1 MERKY
6 YNIYRPSDFDT
17 KSDSGSVIGLE
28 ESLQNAA
35 GPNFV
40 EFAKH
45 LTYEKQEDYGFYEG
59 PPRKDA
65 KDSKKDEP
73 PKTKEITTLF
83 LIDSKNRDK
92 NAFPQPT
99 SFTLR
104 PPRVYKNVVSIQ
116 VTQIKLLSSFLYF
129 RMDKGNT
136 VLPLVETG
144 RIEINEYLGRFLTA
158 AVTIREG
165 TYNINDLLTE
175 IQTQMNKTPIFYD
188 FPESVQEDGTDITP
202 FSGFVNN
209 FTTNGDLSVNFNQP
223 GDTFYDRLN
232 SKYIANP
239 TINTISAYYWASR
252 YAGLLQYSIDQVKVA
267 YYYPVLYEATLDSE
281 ETRITLDLSI
291 PQELLLGGET
301 AYSHII
307 FNCSGLNDPAIL
319 YLINQNI
326 VALDEYRL
334 YNTFR
339 YFPVNRYQI
348 SYDTNTLR
356 VNIIS
361 LSLNTSLVNLINLIS
376 ARDLATILDT
386 LGISATDYANLNTT
400 LNRARVV
407 YTDMYNFIQS
417 KLTAFFA
424 IPYATYASQY
434 FNVLTNTLYIQN
446 GLNATGIRTGY
457 TTEYLTSGEQ
467 PISSMS
473 VLYSNSPGYWPNYNP
488 ESTLNGLLGGGFS
501 YSDINPIES
510 MTPYN
515 ILSKNFQFGLNAI
528 DPDTYLIQTNKAT
541 RSVDIVAT
549 INPGKYT
556 IFKFKSSARQTL
568 QVETLPLPYYYRF
581 ADYNSKGLYKGVID
595 QDKNNVP
602 QKYFDISYSY
612 VYDSLM
618 DNDSYSTIELEN
630 SFGQPF
636 NTIFNRAPLIPLN
649 SQDNYVQFEFTAPY
663 PDEISSG
670 LVVYNT
676 SLSFISMLTNAV
688 STLYADKFDAFIYH
702 DRAAFMADIQN
713 IYNENPVHYIASKI
727 VSTSESDITFNISTF
742 AGHTYYTIFRGDST
756 AFSNI
761 LMKPVVYYT
770 DSNYTQI
777 NADYS
782 NFNPFANPYS
792 PSNVA
797 NYPFVINYNTDF
809 LRLPMRSSLQGIDPS
824 NSTFKTAVT
833 VGGRPIGYDSS
844 GISNDLTDYMGYTTG
859 TPGFIPNSKYRI
871 DPLSYYV
878 FQSISPFDVNKNTYF
893 NSNSQNSLLVP
904 ITNNPYTF
912 KGTSSVQL
920 KIVHWYDEFSIPK
933 QTDDAFTTFQTIST
947 ATRSSITQYLPGY
960 PTDSNGDIKF
970 GRGINAIGFSPTD
983 GLYEVSSFTFK
994 SSIYPKTTL
1003 STAQEDPNL
1012 QIQYIGVFSGLYLS
1026 GNIIDFS
1033 NALTVLKL
1041 SKVVAY
1047 GPSTLSNTPGFG
1059 SDLGTWYE
1067 YGYDPSLVT
1076 ASNVNI
1082 SGYTPGSNDLLSYN
1096 SMYYM
1101 VPFNSQRSNVTFS
1114 ALVGS
1119 LLPYPL
1125 YQTVSTGTTYFGQ
1138 TTTAIIGA
1146 ERQPVYITP
1155 STLGNA
1161 NPKYGPAAG
1170 ISQYQSQYEQSMAI
1184 TTPSIGYKEYGF
1196 LVTNRNALFP
1206 FTTTFYNS
1214 VGSIPTEVMGLTT
1227 HTSEYNN
1234 SLYLVNS
1241 LNNASNIS
1249 NLERS
1254 FSGASYASSIS
1265 TFLSINEIDNI
1276 SCITYL
1282 LSTPAIQQNYT
1293 YSGNINYYSSFTFK
1307 AMPGNDSNITTQS
1320 IELKPYMNNIT
1331 LWLWGGGGSTW
1342 SNTSSI
1348 TGGAGAYIKAEVS
1361 VQGLLN
1367 THTPDCQNGISTLYI
1382 IVGKGGNRDNVPF
1395 IPTTGVFHGYEQP
1408 RYGGGGTTIIQNS
1421 ADSDNVTLQGGGFTG
1436 IFCGSNL
1443 LTATPLLIVGGGGA
1457 AGAYTYGGPGG
1468 IGIEPAALNISSLT
1482 ISSIAT
1488 SAVFYKKAG
1497 IALIEDVDFNTVING
1512 SNISNCV
1519 DSLLTSYWDPIG
1531 TPYMNSN
1538 NFNPTVNT
1546 YRAKI
1551 SYSSPISGNLLKLR
1565 YYGPSFDNLYNL
1577 PTGFIIYTNE
1587 DRSQMLYSN
1596 TSISQKDYQI
1606 IDNGSFK
1613 QLIYEMMPITEPRT
1627 VPNNTNAWI
1636 VGGSNITSFNQL
1648 QYSINGFNWVPIVSN
1663 SSSVTNIKS
1672 VQYISSFSSWYAAGL
1687 GGIIKSTDGLS
1698 WSGSL
1703 TTVSTITSIAVGP
1716 TLTVASVENG
1726 DSYTTTDGLVWTI
1739 NPTKIFSISASKIR
1753 YINGLFW
1760 ATGYTDILGTV
1771 LDTVLKSSTDG
1782 LTWTDNALK
1791 GSIGVLDIAYGAGQY
1806 VLAQTNTTAPNYS
1819 GLLYSVSGATWSS
1832 VSPAN
1837 TAGFTATTVVYGNN
1851 LFVAA
1856 GSTTDSSSFI
1866 KYSTDGINWRNS
1878 SVPAENDAGRNEVQY
1893 VGGLFI
1899 CVGKSPSGSGKAGN
1913 QASILRSSDGIT
1925 WSYSLTGGFN
1935 SDYGDLYGN
1944 TVAYGPVT
1952 IPPTLSSF
1960 YLEIQKTTYTSNEP
1974 LIYELRAYNSSN
1986 ILATATDTLIDGDQG
2001 TMYQPA
2007 LQESLDIIQY
2017 PFSVSFIGQRK
2028 VNKIRIYTPTTIHTL
2043 FTGLTIQTDT
2053 TSQSIVYENLSITA
2067 GNFILKQ
2074 GLNMLE
2080 VVLSPPINVTSFIIN
2095 FTKITEGAIAINDI
2109 QALYDENIA
2118 LSQFIPASVLDL
2130 DLRPSANSISTITD
2144 GSLVTRWSPTTYTI
2158 GSMIRINCRFTT
2170 AIEQINRIHLYNGVY
2185 GEATGINGIYIYSDS
2200 NKSQILYSNDSVTS
2214 RSYSNYNLF
2223 DIPIQSFESLTNLYF
2238 EFAKNTTGTPVINEL
2253 RCFNSGTIGNISTV
2267 TGYSGGALNVMQK
2280 TRDPFSVTDGGAGAA
2295 EIPGAAGF
2303 RGFGGSYLTGGSPAE
2318 TANYLQIST
2327 FRDIKLAAGG
2337 GGGGYYGGGGGG
2349 ITSNFGG
2356 AGGGG
2361 AGYIYNQTGVSLINV
2376 LDYGTAYPSANYLS
2390 PGSQEYNILSYSNI
2404 LPVASASYSQGGRT
2418 NIDFGR
2424 GQHGIVVLS
2433 YESTISVNPPNNS
2446 TAIPSYIDGSKLT
2459 VFQTP
2464 LTYNTDNRNLTFTTY
2479 RESIESTVHAGYNWV
2494 WYRSYLLLTGNTLT
2508 SSMTASS
2515 LHPSEPSREFPSLP
2529 VPVYHILA
2537 SEFSKVS
2544 TFYGLG
2550 RSNIPNADLI
2560 DLTLSITEGIA
2571 SAFELF
2577 QLYFV
2582 DSSYKDTNYIELTE
2596 TYCLLDYLQNTSN
2609 ILAPHVN
2616 PESSSMDRIFGG
2628 VPRFGYWAN
2637 PFLTNV
2643 SYVGFDVAPSLLP
2656 PRQLQAISGNSNQVT
2671 AMYGLVLEQCLSTGL
2686 YSMKDIMA
2694 YKPTTLEFQTYG
2706 SNWSKVSQFTESY
2719 HIRNITDR
2727 LYLSSN
2733 IPVQPFSMRNGINGQ
2748 IPLFNYKIYT
2758 TPLLSGTS
2766 TINSPIHMI
2775 NDFEGTNV
2783 YLYTFQNT
2791 IIDNTSSIKITE
2803 KPFTSTIVQLNQYI
2817 ITRQANTADAILGTI
2832 VSELSDGTVVSAV
2845 TQFGYNAT
2853 NTKNFLPIMNYTTNF
2868 YNTYTEDSPLQPLNV
2883 GKAVTDSYGNFY
2895 VSDNAGGQSFYENIC
2910 TFKIYQQS
2918 FQNSNIPYASPRYL
2932 AGLYADDTNK
2942 PEFDFLLSKTT
2953 NMWHIQG
2960 SINISTIYG
2969 ARLSSPYDFNITTN
2983 FANQIFYP
2991 THKIILTKKG
3001 SSINPITDTTDVTN
3015 YPSYSHTEMFFYN
3028 DYTSMYDDLQGK
3040 FALENTKNFVYRDTF
3055 SGYFFDSYINNI
3067 NLSKSDPDSEHDDS
3081 FNYLAIRGYS
3091 PSESFK
3097 TMLRFYLP
3105 ERYDFGYISLNDLS
3119 GEVLSVQ
3126 DEINVNPEYKNTLL
3140 SFHSAFSTTRNFGST
3155 GLPGFSGSNL
3165 SSINFGDFLNQ
3176 YNIMNSTINA
3186 SSYITS
3192 TVNGYVAQGQ
3202 SNLITGDLRY
3212 IVPAYLANRQ
3222 RITDPL
3228 EFRIPFSTIVSS
3240 SNSGI
3245 EEYGLGY
3252 NLGFD
3257 PIDTPFNTVQRA
3269 TSFFKILDDYIYLR
3283 MNPEFNMNRLDISQ
3297 QENFAQTHDSTAQ
3310 GQLYNCKL
3318 ILNNFGTYATTLVQ
3332 NPVNFNPPIG
3342 KLDKL
3347 SFSWYDIT
3355 GTLIDNVEC
3364 EWSGAIQIV
3373 EKVDVA

>member
-6 YNIYRPSDFDT
+6 YNIYRPSDFDA
-17 KSDSGSVIGLE
+17 KSESGSFLGSE
-28 ESLQNAA
+28 ESLENTA
-35 GPNFV
+35 GPNFA
-40 EFAKH
+40 EFARH
-45 LTYEKQEDYGFYEG
+45 LNYEKQEDYGFYEG
-59 PPRKDA
+59 PPKDA
-65 KDSKKDEP
+65 KDAKKDEP

-99 SFTLR
+99 SFSLR

-129 RMDKGNT
+129 RTDKGNT

-144 RIEINEYLGRFLTA
+144 RIEINEYLGNFLTA

-188 FPESVQEDGTDITP
+188 FPESMNEDGTAITP

-232 SKYIANP
+232 SKYVLNP
-239 TINTISAYYWASR
+239 TINSISGYYWASR

-267 YYYPVLYEATLDSE
+267 YYYPVLYEATLDTQ

-291 PQELLLGGET
+291 PQDYLLGGET

-348 SYDTNTLR
+348 AYDTNTLR

-386 LGISATDYANLNTT
+386 LGISASDYSNLNTT

-457 TTEYLTSGEQ
+457 TTEYLTSGER
-467 PISSMS
+467 PISSMT

-488 ESTLNGLLGGGFS
+488 TSTLNGFFGGGFS

-515 ILSKNFQFGLNAI
+515 VLTKNFQFGLNAI
-528 DPDTYLIQTNKAT
+528 DPDTFLIQTNKAT
-541 RSVDIVAT
+541 RSVDIITT
-549 INPGKYT
+549 INQGKYT

-581 ADYNSKGLYKGVID
+581 ADYNKKGLYKGVID

-612 VYDSLM
+612 LDDPLM
-618 DNDSYSTIELEN
+618 DNDSYSTIELDN

-636 NTIFNRAPLIPLN
+636 NTIFNRTPVIPLN

-663 PDEISSG
+663 PREISSG

-676 SLSFISMLTNAV
+676 NLSFISMLTNAV
-688 STLYADKFDAFIYH
+688 STLYADKFDAFLYH

-713 IYNENPVHYIASKI
+713 VYNENPVHYIASQI
-727 VSTSESDITFNISTF
+727 VNTTSSHITFNISTF
-742 AGHTYYTIFRGDST
+742 AGHTYYALFRSDST

-761 LMKPVVYYT
+761 LMKPVIYYT
-770 DSNYTQI
+770 NSNYTEI
-777 NADYS
+777 KEDYS
-782 NFNPFANPYS
+782 NFNPYANPYDA
-792 PSNVA
+792 SNVA

-833 VGGRPIGYDSS
+833 VGGRPIGYDIS
-844 GISNDLTDYMGYTTG
+844 GVSNDLTDYMGYTNG
-859 TPGFIPNSKYRI
+859 TAGFIPNTKYRI
-871 DPLSYYV
+871 DPLSYYA
-878 FQSISPFDVNKNTYF
+878 FQSISPFDANKNTYF

-920 KIVHWYDEFSIPK
+920 KIVHWYDEFSIPR
-933 QTDDAFTTFQTIST
+933 QTDDAFTTFETMST

-960 PTDSNGDIKF
+960 PADSNGNIKF

-994 SSIYPKTTL
+994 SSIYPTRGF
-1003 STAQEDPNL
+1003 TASQEDPNL
-1012 QIQYIGVFSGLYLS
+1012 QIEYIGVFSGLYLA

-1067 YGYDPSLVT
+1067 YGYDSSIVSS
-1076 ASNVNI
+1076 SNVNI
-1082 SGYTPGSNDLLSYN
+1082 SGYTPASNDLLSYN

-1114 ALVGS
+1114 ALAGS

-1125 YQTVSTGTTYFGQ
+1125 YQTISTGTTYFGQ
-1138 TTTAIIGA
+1138 VTTGIIGA
-1146 ERQPVYITP
+1146 ERQPVYIMP

-1214 VGSIPTEVMGLTT
+1214 VGPILTELVGLTT

-1241 LNNASNIS
+1241 LNYASNIS
-1249 NLERS
+1249 NLEHS
-1254 FSGASYASSIS
+1254 FLGASYASSIS
-1265 TFLSINEIDNI
+1265 SFLSINQIDNI

-1282 LSTPAIQQNYT
+1282 LSTPTIKQNYT

-1320 IELKPYMNNIT
+1320 FEMKPYMNNIT

-1348 TGGAGAYIKAEVS
+1348 TGGAGAYIKAELNI
-1361 VQGLLN
+1361 QTLLN
-1367 THTPDCQNGISTLYI
+1367 TYTTDCQNGISTLYI

-1395 IPTTGVFHGYEQP
+1395 IPTTGVFQGYEQP
-1408 RYGGGGTTIIQNS
+1408 RYGGGGTSIIEKS
-1421 ADSDNVTLQGGGFTG
+1421 VDSDNVTLQGGGFTG
-1436 IFCGSNL
+1436 IFTGSNL

-1468 IGIEPAALNISSLT
+1468 IGIQPALLNISSFT
-1482 ISSIAT
+1482 ISSITTNAL
-1488 SAVFYKKAG
+1488 FYKQVG
-1497 IALIEDVDFNTVING
+1497 IARIQDLDSNSVIDG
-1512 SNISNCV
+1512 SNISNCA
-1519 DSLLTSYWDPIG
+1519 DSLLTSYWDPIA

-1546 YRAKI
+1546 YRA
-1551 SYSSPISGNLLKLR
+1551 SLTYTSPTSGNLLKLR
-1565 YYGPSFDNLYNL
+1565 YYGPSFDNIYNL

-1587 DRSQMLYSN
+1587 DRSQMLFSN
-1596 TSISQKDYQI
+1596 TSIAQKDYQI

-1613 QLIYEMMPITEPRT
+1613 QLIYEIVPTTQPRT
-1627 VPNNTNAWI
+1627 LPNNTNAWI
-1636 VGGSNITSFNQL
+1636 VGGSNITSTNEL
-1648 QYSINGFNWVPIVSN
+1648 QYSINGFNWVPIVS
-1663 SSSVTNIKS
+1663 SPSSVRNIKS

-1698 WSGSL
+1698 WTPSV
-1703 TTVSTITSIAVGP
+1703 TAVSTFTSIAVGP
-1716 TLTVASVENG
+1716 TITVASVENG
-1726 DSYTTTDGLVWTI
+1726 DSYTTTDGLTWTI
-1739 NPTKIFSISASKIR
+1739 NPTKIFTISASRIR
-1753 YINGLFW
+1753 YINSQFW

-1771 LDTVLKSSTDG
+1771 LDTILKSSPDG
-1782 LTWTDNALK
+1782 LTWTDNPLK
-1791 GSIGVLDIAYGAGQY
+1791 GSTGVLDIAFGAGQY

-1819 GLLYSVSGATWSS
+1819 GLLYSATGTTWSS
-1832 VSPAN
+1832 VSAAN
-1837 TAGFTATTVVYGNN
+1837 TAGFSGTSVVYGNN
-1851 LFVAA
+1851 IFVAV
-1856 GSTTDSSSFI
+1856 GSTTDLSSFI
-1866 KYSTDGINWRNS
+1866 KYSSDGINWRNS
-1878 SVPAENDAGRNEVQY
+1878 SVPATNDAGRNEIQY
-1893 VGGLFI
+1893 IGGQFI

-1913 QASILRSSDGIT
+1913 QPSILRSSDGIT

-1935 SDYGDLYGN
+1935 SDFGDIYGN
-1944 TVAYGPVT
+1944 TVAYGPVS
-1952 IPPTLSSF
+1952 IPPSISGC
-1960 YLEIQKTTYTSNEP
+1960 YIEIEKATYTTHEP

-1986 ILATATDTLIDGDQG
+1986 LLTTPTGPLIDGDK
-2001 TMYQPA
+2001 TSIYQPA
-2007 LQESLDIIQY
+2007 IEDSQDILQY
-2017 PFSVSFIGQRK
+2017 PYTLSFTGQRK
-2028 VNKIRIYTPTTIHTL
+2028 INNIHIYTGGAINAF
-2043 FTGLTIQTDT
+2043 FTGITIQTDA
-2053 TSQSIVYENLSITA
+2053 TSQSIVYQNLSITP
-2067 GNFILKQ
+2067 GNFIFKQ
-2074 GLNMLE
+2074 GINILE
-2080 VVLSPPINVTSFIIN
+2080 VVLSPPINTTSFIIT
-2095 FTKITEGAIAINDI
+2095 FTKITPGAIAINDI

-2118 LSQFIPASVLDL
+2118 LTQFTPVSVLDL

-2158 GSMIRINCRFTT
+2158 GSVIRINFRFTT
-2170 AIEQINRIHLYNGVY
+2170 AIQQINRIHLYNGAY
-2185 GEATGINGIYIYSDS
+2185 GDANGINGIYIYSDS
-2200 NKSQILYSNDSVTS
+2200 NKSQILYSNDSVMS
-2214 RSYSNYNLF
+2214 RGYSNYNLF
-2223 DIPIQSFESLTNLYF
+2223 DIPIESFGSLTNLYF
-2238 EFAKNTTGTPVINEL
+2238 EIAKNTPGLPVINEL
-2253 RCFNSGTIGNISTV
+2253 RCFNSGTLGYVSTV
-2267 TGYSGGALNVMQK
+2267 TGYAGGALNVMQK
-2280 TRDPFSVTDGGAGAA
+2280 TIDSFSLIDGGGGAA
-2295 EIPGAAGF
+2295 AIPGTAGL
-2303 RGFGGSYLTGGSPAE
+2303 RGFGGSYLTGGSPAA
-2318 TANYLQIST
+2318 TGNYLQIST
-2327 FRDIKLAAGG
+2327 FTDIKLAAGG

-2349 ITSNFGG
+2349 ITSNLGG

-2361 AGYIYNQTGVSLINV
+2361 AGYIYNQTGVSLINI
-2376 LDYGTAYPSANYLS
+2376 LDYGTSYPSANYLS
-2390 PGSQEYNILSYSNI
+2390 PGLEEYNILSYSNI
-2404 LPVASASYSQGGRT
+2404 LPIGSQIYSQGGT
-2418 NIDFGR
+2418 ANIDSGR
-2424 GQHGIVVLS
+2424 GQHGIVVIS
-2433 YESTISVNPPNNS
+2433 YESTITVNPPNNS
-2446 TAIPSYIDGSKLT
+2446 TATPNFIDGSRLSL
-2459 VFQTP
+2459 FQAP
-2464 LTYNTDNRNLTFTTY
+2464 LTYNTDNRDLKFTTY
-2479 RESIESTVHAGYNWV
+2479 TESIESTVYAAYNWV

-2515 LHPSEPSREFPSLP
+2515 LYPSEPSSEFPSLP
-2529 VPVYHILA
+2529 GPVYDILA
-2537 SEFSKVS
+2537 SEFANVS
-2544 TFYGLG
+2544 TFYGIG
-2550 RSNIPNADLI
+2550 RSNISNTDLI
-2560 DLTLSITEGIA
+2560 NYSSGITEGIA
-2571 SAFELF
+2571 TAFELF

-2582 DSSYKDTNYIELTE
+2582 ESSYKDSNYKELTE

-2609 ILAPHVN
+2609 ILGPHVN
-2616 PESSSMDRIFGG
+2616 PDSSSMDRILGG

-2637 PFLTNV
+2637 PFLTNA
-2643 SYVGFDVAPSLLP
+2643 SYVAFDIAPSLLP

-2671 AMYGLVLEQCLSTGL
+2671 AIYGLVLEQSLATGL
-2686 YSMKDIMA
+2686 YEMKDIMA
-2694 YKPTTLEFQTYG
+2694 YKPTIVDFQTYG
-2706 SNWSKVSQFTESY
+2706 SNWSKVTQFTESY
-2719 HIRNITDR
+2719 HIRNLTDR
-2727 LYLSSN
+2727 LHLSSN
-2733 IPVQPFSMRNGINGQ
+2733 IPIQPFSMRNGINGQ
-2748 IPLFNYKIYT
+2748 IPLFNYKVYT
-2758 TPLLSGTS
+2758 TPLLSGAS

-2783 YLYTFQNT
+2783 YLYSFQNT

-2803 KPFTSTIVQLNQYI
+2803 KPFTSTIVQLNQSI
-2817 ITRQANTADAILGTI
+2817 VTRQANTAAAILGTV
-2832 VSELSDGTVVSAV
+2832 VSELSSGTVVSAV

-2853 NTKNFLPIMNYTTNF
+2853 NTKNFIPILTYTSDF
-2868 YNTYTEDSPLQPLNV
+2868 YNTYIDDSPLQQLNI
-2883 GKAVTDSYGNFY
+2883 GKAIIDSYGNFY
-2895 VSDNAGGQSFYENIC
+2895 SSDNAGGQSFYENIC
-2910 TFKIYQQS
+2910 TFKIYHQS

-2932 AGLYADDTNK
+2932 AELYSTGTQK
-2942 PEFDFLLSKTT
+2942 PEYDFLLSRTT
-2953 NMWHIQG
+2953 NLWHIQG
-2960 SINISTIYG
+2960 SIQISTIYG

-2983 FANQIFYP
+2983 FANQVFYP

-3001 SSINPITDTTDVTN
+3001 SSINPITDTTDLIN
-3015 YPSYSHTEMFFYN
+3015 YPSYPHTEMFFYK

-3040 FALENTKNFVYRDTF
+3040 FALENTKNFAYSDMF

-3067 NLSKSDPDSEHDDS
+3067 NLSKSDPDSTEDDS
-3081 FNYLAIRGYS
+3081 FNYLAIRAYS
-3091 PSESFK
+3091 PSESFR

-3126 DEINVNPEYKNTLL
+3126 TETNVNPEYKNTLL
-3140 SFHSAFSTTRNFGST
+3140 SFHNAFSTTRNFGST

-3176 YNIMNSTINA
+3176 YNIINSTINA

-3240 SNSGI
+3240 SNNGV

-3252 NLGFD
+3252 NLGFE

-3283 MNPEFNMNRLDISQ
+3283 MNPEYNMNRLDISQ

-3332 NPVNFNPPIG
+3332 NPVNFNPSIG

-3355 GTLIDNVEC
+3355 GTLINNVEC